1 MFWGAWHYKQRLRSK
16 SNIHSIDSSYTPV
29 RADQVGGRLPEI
41 RDPVDPRNYT
51 SMISGAFDVTYT

>member
-16 SNIHSIDSSYTPV
+16 RNIHSIDSSYTLV